1 VAYFSFLRC
10 NRDGL
15 CERIATARTA
25 RDTSQRNSESQVMR
39 LFATYPLLR
48 LRFTFSN
55 GDFHDGGVEGGKHLK
70 ATAAAETTRPRA
82 WQGRNT

>member
-1 VAYFSFLRC
+1 
-10 NRDGL
+10 
-15 CERIATARTA
+15 
-25 RDTSQRNSESQVMR
+25 MR

-70 ATAAAETTRPRA
+70 ATAAARDNKTA
-82 WQGRNT
+82 CVAGRNT

>member
-70 ATAAAETTRPRA
+70 ATAAARDNKTA
-82 WQGRNT
+82 CVAGRNT